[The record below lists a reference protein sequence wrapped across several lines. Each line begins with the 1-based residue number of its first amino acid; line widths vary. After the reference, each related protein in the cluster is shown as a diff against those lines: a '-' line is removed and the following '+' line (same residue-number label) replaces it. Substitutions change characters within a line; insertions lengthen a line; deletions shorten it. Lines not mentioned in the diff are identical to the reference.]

1 MKNTKTTM
9 IYKKGNTIKGL
20 SLFSNVGIAET
31 YLINQ
36 GIKIVLANEIVEKR
50 AQFYSHMYPNTEMIR
65 GDIQDREVK
74 DILVKKAIKYNVD
87 FVIAT
92 PPCQGMSSA
101 GKQLELDPRNNLV
114 KDAVVVV
121 REIEPTYVIFEN
133 VPEQRT
139 TKIIHLDKTLTIPQF
154 IKEELSSIYSI
165 VAKEIDCSH
174 YGVPQ
179 KRKRYIFLLTHKK
192 RCSTIWDFPSHP
204 MEKGKN
210 LRELL
215 KEVPPLDPLL
225 KEGMEE
231 TLELFPNYKEKLRQ
245 AQKISKWHQPVS
257 HPKRQVISLLR
268 TPSGLSAFENAE
280 EFRPKK
286 QDGSFVKGY
295 KNTYKRQ
302 EWDRPAYTITKYNR
316 TISSQENVH
325 PGTKMKN
332 GLYDSPRVF
341 TVYELMLMMSLP
353 MNWNIPEWATEP
365 FVRTVLGEGFPPRA
379 VALLCSRIP
388 KEHQCY
394 EK

>member
-1 MKNTKTTM
+1 MKNTKTA
-9 IYKKGNTIKGL
+9 IIDKRSKPLKGL

-31 YLINQ
+31 YLTNQ
-36 GIKIVLANEIVEKR
+36 GIEIVLANEIVEKR

-65 GDIQDREVK
+65 GDIQERDVK
-74 DILVKKAIKYNVD
+74 DIIIKKSLEHNVD

-114 KDAVVVV
+114 KDAVTVVK
-121 REIEPTYVIFEN
+121 EIEPTYIIFEN

-139 TKIIHLDKTLTIPQF
+139 TKIIHLNKTLTIPHF
-154 IKEELSSIYSI
+154 INEELSSMYSI
-165 VAKEIDCSH
+165 VEKEIDCSH

-179 KRKRYIFLLTHKK
+179 RRKRYIFLLTHK
-192 RCSTIWDFPSHP
+192 RCSTIWDFPSVP

-215 KEVPPLDPLL
+215 KDVPPLDPLL

-231 TLELFPNYKEKLRQ
+231 TLELFPNYEKKLKH
-245 AQKISKWHQPVS
+245 AQTISKWHCPVA
-257 HPKRQVISLLR
+257 HPKRQIISLLR

-286 QDGSFVKGY
+286 NDGSFVKGY

-325 PGTKMKN
+325 PGTLMKN

-353 MNWNIPEWATEP
+353 KNWNIPEWATEP
-365 FVRTVLGEGFPPRA
+365 FVRTVLGEGFPPKA
-379 VALLCSRIP
+379 VELLCSRIP
-388 KEHQCY
+388 KEHHSY
-394 EK
+394 DR